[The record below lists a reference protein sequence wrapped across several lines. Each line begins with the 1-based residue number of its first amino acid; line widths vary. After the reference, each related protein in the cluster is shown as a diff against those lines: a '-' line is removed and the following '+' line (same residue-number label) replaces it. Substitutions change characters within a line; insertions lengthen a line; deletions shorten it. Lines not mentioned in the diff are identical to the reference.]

1 VQYSCINTLTCSDH
15 KPVYAIFSTEV
26 KRIDVKQQK
35 KIYDNLLKESDRKKN
50 EERPRICL
58 LTQPPELNF
67 GPISYYQRKTLSFE
81 IKNEGKSISSVE
93 IDLHINDSKLNEGQ
107 ICFINNHFNS
117 QSSMTEKN
125 LQSVLNE
132 WIKMNRTRIYL
143 PKPGQIFVFEV
154 SNNFSNTNI
163 ARLNRQ
169 KHLDDILIVKC
180 INGNDLFVNVCCD
193 YLPTIMGVSLKVLS
207 FLEID
212 KPYIEYDSDFIKNIE
227 NEIYANESQI
237 DKCKIKFC
245 LF

>member
-1 VQYSCINTLTCSDH
+1 LYGNFIQRLVYGKYWGCFWKYTFTLSFR
-15 KPVYAIFSTEV
+15 PVYAIFSTEV
-26 KRIDVKQQK
+26 KRVDVKQQK

-180 INGNDLFVNVCCD
+180 INGNDLFRHLQSCDASLLVIAQIEVAANLNVHLDDHSKRLTCSHTRA
-193 YLPTIMGVSLKVLS
+193 LLVLQ
-207 FLEID
+207 
-212 KPYIEYDSDFIKNIE
+212 N
-227 NEIYANESQI
+227 
-237 DKCKIKFC
+237 
-245 LF
+245 